1 MQVFI
6 YIGPMNID
14 RLLELN
20 ELAREEGKLYPKKR
34 ELYTRIISSRG
45 KHFTGVVGPRGV
57 GKTVLLKQIA
67 LELKNS
73 FYISL
78 DTLEEEDLF
87 ETAKL
92 LAERYGIKILLLD
105 EVHFQKEYDKKLK
118 NIFDFLDVRITFTS
132 SVSLS
137 LFESSYD
144 LARRAKL
151 EHLYPFSF
159 KEYLSFKKGADLP
172 SLTLD
177 RIVRKQWTNEHMLYE
192 HLFNDY
198 LKGELMP
205 FSLEEPDV
213 YPLLKNILDKIIR
226 KDIPS
231 VAKLRMDEI
240 PEIERTLQFIG
251 RSPAEGINFTS
262 ISKNIGITRYKA
274 EQYVKLLEKTFVLN
288 PVYPAGT
295 NVLKEPKILMY
306 LPFRLLYQD
315 YTEAI
320 GAIRE
325 DFFAE
330 VMRMTGN
337 KFYYLKTKRGKKTPD
352 FLIKDKEGEMVV
364 EIGGKGKG
372 REQFKGINIKKSIIL
387 THSTGTAG
395 IKRPLFLLGF
405 I

>member
-1 MQVFI
+1 
-6 YIGPMNID
+6 MNID

-20 ELAREEGKLYPKKR
+20 ELARKDGKLYPKKR
-34 ELYTRIISSRG
+34 ELYTKIISSRG

-67 LELKNS
+67 LVSKDS

-78 DTLEEEDLF
+78 DTLEKEDLF

-92 LAERYGIKILLLD
+92 LTERYGIKILLLD

-118 NIFDFLDVRITFTS
+118 NIFDFLNVRIIFTS
-132 SVSLS
+132 SVSLF
-137 LFESSYD
+137 LFESAYD
-144 LARRAKL
+144 LSRRAKL
-151 EHLYPFSF
+151 ERLYPFSF
-159 KEYLSFKKGADLP
+159 KEYLSFKKDAALP
-172 SLTLD
+172 PLTLD
-177 RIVRKQWTNEHMLYE
+177 QIIKKQWSNEHILYE
-192 HLFNDY
+192 YLFKDY

-213 YPLLKNILDKIIR
+213 YPLLKNILEKIIR

-240 PEIERTLQFIG
+240 PEIERMLQFIG

-262 ISKNIGITRYKA
+262 ISRNIGITRYKA

-288 PVYPAGT
+288 PIYPAGT

-306 LPFRLLYQD
+306 LPFRLLYRD
-315 YTEAI
+315 YDEAL

-337 KFYYLKTKRGKKTPD
+337 EFYYLKTNRGKKTPD
-352 FLIKDKEGEMVV
+352 FLIQDKEGKMVV

-372 REQFKGINIKKSIIL
+372 REQFKGINIKKNIIL
-387 THSTGTAG
+387 THSTSTAG